1 MAALSAASLGVGGE
15 PYQLQ
20 RRIGITIYFGF
31 TFIAQR
37 LLTWCLSRGARVMKT
52 GQWQLGLCAVLLG
65 IGLLTLVL
73 GQATD
78 NFGNYE
84 DAFEWV
90 LALLLQS
97 YYLLI

>member
-1 MAALSAASLGVGGE
+1 
-15 PYQLQ
+15 
-20 RRIGITIYFGF
+20 
-31 TFIAQR
+31 
-37 LLTWCLSRGARVMKT
+37 MKT

-97 YYLLI
+97 NYLLI

>member
-1 MAALSAASLGVGGE
+1 
-15 PYQLQ
+15 
-20 RRIGITIYFGF
+20 
-31 TFIAQR
+31 
-37 LLTWCLSRGARVMKT
+37 MKT
-52 GQWQLGLCAVLLG
+52 GQWQLGLCAVLVG

-73 GQATD
+73 GQTTD